1 MRSMSTAKGVAV
13 DMWRGS
19 ALVGEEETCAE
30 VVAADMDGSRLVVVT
45 IVSVG
50 G

>member
-1 MRSMSTAKGVAV
+1 MSTAKVVAV
-13 DMWRGS
+13 GMWRGT